1 MAAGT
6 RQPQRIRMRMPR
18 VPIAQPRQARQRR
31 AGILHPCLFDS
42 PGAILHMPD
51 RFGHPFTSPA
61 DRAVAIAK
69 YRGKAAG
76 YDASA
81 QRTWHIRVR
90 TIALLQLHAGQRVM
104 DVGCGTGLS
113 FGLLRDAVG
122 ARGEVVGI
130 EHSPEMAALARERIV
145 AAGWRNVY
153 VIEAAAEE
161 AQLAAGWTAQAAAQL
176 ALPAAQFD
184 AALFNYTHDI
194 LRSPPAVANL
204 MRQLRPGARIAVA
217 GMKFPPKWAW
227 PLRAIARYQNRS
239 YNGNYAALDAPWDTL
254 LPHVCDFSMRS
265 TLFGTGYIAHCR
277 IPG

>member
-1 MAAGT
+1 
-6 RQPQRIRMRMPR
+6 
-18 VPIAQPRQARQRR
+18 
-31 AGILHPCLFDS
+31 
-42 PGAILHMPD
+42 MPD

-69 YRGKAAG
+69 YRDKAAG

-90 TIALLQLHAGQRVM
+90 TIALLQLQAGQRVM

-122 ARGEVVGI
+122 AQGEVVGI
-130 EHSPEMAALARERIV
+130 EHSPEMAALARERIA
-145 AAGWRNVY
+145 AAGWRNVC

-161 AQLAAGWTAQAAAQL
+161 AQLAAPTA
-176 ALPAAQFD
+176 PFD
-184 AALFNYTHDI
+184 AALFNYTPDI

-254 LPHVCDFSMRS
+254 LRHVCDFSMRS

>member
-1 MAAGT
+1 
-6 RQPQRIRMRMPR
+6 
-18 VPIAQPRQARQRR
+18 
-31 AGILHPCLFDS
+31 
-42 PGAILHMPD
+42 MPD
-51 RFGHPFTSPA
+51 RFGHPFTNPA
-61 DRAVAIAK
+61 HRTVAISK
-69 YRGKAAG
+69 YRDKAAG

-81 QRTWHIRVR
+81 QRTWPIRVS
-90 TIALLQLHAGQRVM
+90 TIALLQLQAGQCVM

-122 ARGEVVGI
+122 AQGAVAGI
-130 EHSPEMAALARERIV
+130 EHSPDMAALALGRIA
-145 AAGWRNVY
+145 AAGWDNVH
-153 VIEAAAEE
+153 VVEAAAED
-161 AQLAAGWTAQAAAQL
+161 AQVVAAKDTQVRAQAAT
-176 ALPAAQFD
+176 PATLFD

-204 MRQLRPGARIAVA
+204 LRQLRPGARIAVA
-217 GMKFPPKWAW
+217 GMKYPPRWAW

-277 IPG
+277 MPG